1 MKTFDKGTA
10 VEITTKLDDS
20 SPTSVK
26 ISIADPDATAKVTAA
41 AMTASSDGY
50 EYTYYWQSAVGDE
63 VGTYTITIDVV
74 KGVYTSKS
82 KSTFALE

>member
-1 MKTFDKGTA
+1 MKTFDKGTT
-10 VEITTKLDDS
+10 VEVTSKLDDS
-20 SPTSVK
+20 NPTSVK

-41 AMTASSDGY
+41 TMVSSSDGY
-50 EYTYYWQSAVGDE
+50 EYTYYWQSAVGDT

-74 KGVYTSKS
+74 KGAYTSKS

>member
-1 MKTFDKGTA
+1 MKTFNKGTT
-10 VEITTKLDDS
+10 VEVTSKLDDS

-50 EYTYYWQSAVGDE
+50 EYSYYWQSATTDE

-74 KGVYTSKS
+74 KGAYTSKS

>member
-1 MKTFDKGTA
+1 MKTFDKGTT
-10 VEITTKLDDS
+10 VKVTTKLDDS

-26 ISIADPDATAKVTAA
+26 ISIADADATAKVTAA

-50 EYTYYWQSAVGDE
+50 EYSYYWQSATTDE

-74 KGVYTSKS
+74 KGAYTSKS